1 MRFEVFPRDDPRMSL
16 RLRRTL
22 MGFFSY
28 LMFTLPLAY
37 AMRHGWVAFTWES
50 LGAFLA
56 VVTLANA
63 GFFLLI
69 RSGITRSWRDPSA
82 TLAQIAVAIVLALVV
97 ISRSH
102 EARGIMLL
110 LFYTSFFFGVFR
122 LTTREFLGLALFAM
136 AGYSLIIAWEYQNP
150 VPGSNPQLEVL
161 RFIVLGML
169 LVWVSFLGGYVARLR
184 RRLSNRNAELKKA
197 LVTIS
202 ELAVHDELTQAYNR
216 RHLTHLLELE
226 CSRAARHGS
235 HFSVCILDL
244 DHFKQINDRFG
255 HETGDR
261 VLQRFTEVV
270 GTEIRALD
278 QLGRQDNDEQ
288 FGRYGGEE
296 FLLLLPETDRAGAV
310 RCAARIVTRVASTRF
325 GDSQADIRMTV
336 SAGVA
341 QFRQGDSMAALLRR
355 ADRALYEAKAAGRNQ
370 VMAEVEASNSA
381 ASGESG

>member
-1 MRFEVFPRDDPRMSL
+1 
-16 RLRRTL
+16 
-22 MGFFSY
+22 
-28 LMFTLPLAY
+28 
-37 AMRHGWVAFTWES
+37 
-50 LGAFLA
+50 
-56 VVTLANA
+56 
-63 GFFLLI
+63 
-69 RSGITRSWRDPSA
+69 
-82 TLAQIAVAIVLALVV
+82 
-97 ISRSH
+97 
-102 EARGIMLL
+102 
-110 LFYTSFFFGVFR
+110 
-122 LTTREFLGLALFAM
+122 
-136 AGYSLIIAWEYQNP
+136 
-150 VPGSNPQLEVL
+150 
-161 RFIVLGML
+161 
-169 LVWVSFLGGYVARLR
+169 
-184 RRLSNRNAELKKA
+184 
-197 LVTIS
+197 
-202 ELAVHDELTQAYNR
+202 
-216 RHLTHLLELE
+216 
-226 CSRAARHGS
+226 
-235 HFSVCILDL
+235 VCILDL